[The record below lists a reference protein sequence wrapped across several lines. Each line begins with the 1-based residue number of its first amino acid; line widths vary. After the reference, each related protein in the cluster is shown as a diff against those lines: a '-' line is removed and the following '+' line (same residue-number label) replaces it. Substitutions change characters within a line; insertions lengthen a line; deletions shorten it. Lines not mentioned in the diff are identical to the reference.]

1 MVLTVAVPV
10 MVMVTWMLD
19 HRVWDFD
26 AIDKEHGRMLQIALN
41 EIAERDQQLLQSS
54 AELEAKDTK
63 LGRAR

>member
-1 MVLTVAVPV
+1 MP
-10 MVMVTWMLD
+10 D
-19 HRVWDFD
+19 CRVWDFD